1 MKNKFLILLFSSF
14 IGIFANPEILTASD
28 SAAVNGL
35 DNAGIVETVLL
46 PEPEPEPELV
56 YTAAPNYV
64 VSAPVYAA
72 PPVYVVPV
80 NNIQIA
86 GRTLEI
92 VDVAST
98 TVNAG
103 NHVNK
108 YGDKFLYGH
117 NSANV
122 FAGLYNMGSGSVFT
136 VSYGGMTRNYQVA
149 QAVVFEKN
157 DGMLQLEGEGNYMFG
172 VSQARFAG
180 MSYDLSLMTCYGTS
194 YGNGDAS
201 HRLVLFASAI

>member
-28 SAAVNGL
+28 SVAVSGL
-35 DNAGIVETVLL
+35 DNTGIVETVLPL
-46 PEPEPEPELV
+46 EPEPEPA
-56 YTAAPNYV
+56 YIAAPTYV
-64 VSAPVYAA
+64 ASAPVYTA
-72 PPVYVVPV
+72 PPVYVTPT

-98 TVNAG
+98 TVDAG

-117 NSANV
+117 NSVNV
-122 FAGLYNMGSGSVFT
+122 FAGLYNMGPGSVFS
-136 VSYGGMTRNYQVA
+136 VAYGGVTHNYQVK
-149 QAVVFEKN
+149 QVVIFEKSN
-157 DGMLQLEGEGNYMFG
+157 GKLQLGGDGSYMGAVAKAKHAG
-172 VSQARFAG
+172 VI
-180 MSYDLSLMTCYGTS
+180 YDLSLMTCYGTS

>member
-28 SAAVNGL
+28 SVAVNGL
-35 DNAGIVETVLL
+35 DNAGIVEMILP
-46 PEPEPEPELV
+46 PEPEPEPA
-56 YTAAPNYV
+56 YIAAPTYV
-64 VSAPVYAA
+64 ASAPVYTA
-72 PPVYVVPV
+72 PPVYVAPT

-108 YGDKFLYGH
+108 YGNKFLYGH

-122 FAGLYNMGSGSVFT
+122 FAGLYNMGPGSVFT
-136 VSYGGMTRNYQVA
+136 VSYGGVTRNYQVA

-157 DGMLQLEGEGNYMFG
+157 DGMLQLEGEGSYMFG

-180 MSYDLSLMTCYGTS
+180 VSYDLSLMTCYGTP

>member
-1 MKNKFLILLFSSF
+1 MRNKFLILLFSSF

-28 SAAVNGL
+28 SVAVSGL
-35 DNAGIVETVLL
+35 DNAGIVETVLP
-46 PEPEPEPELV
+46 PEPEPEPAYIV
-56 YTAAPNYV
+56 APTYV
-64 VSAPVYAA
+64 ASAPVYTA
-72 PPVYVVPV
+72 PPVYVAPT

-122 FAGLYNMGSGSVFT
+122 FAGLYNMGPGSVFT
-136 VSYGGMTRNYQVA
+136 VSYGGVTRNYQIA
-149 QAVVFEKN
+149 RAVVFEKN
-157 DGMLQLEGEGNYMFG
+157 DGMLQLEGEGSYMFG

-180 MSYDLSLMTCYGTS
+180 VSYDLSLMTCYGTS

>member
-1 MKNKFLILLFSSF
+1 MKNKFLILLFSSS

-28 SAAVNGL
+28 SVAVSGL
-35 DNAGIVETVLL
+35 DNAGIVETVLP
-46 PEPEPEPELV
+46 PEPEPEPACI
-56 YTAAPNYV
+56 AAPTYV
-64 VSAPVYAA
+64 ASAPVYTA
-72 PPVYVVPV
+72 PPVYVAPT

-92 VDVAST
+92 VDVVST

-122 FAGLYNMGSGSVFT
+122 FAGLYNMGPGSVFT
-136 VSYGGMTRNYQVA
+136 VSYGGVTRNYQIA

-157 DGMLQLEGEGNYMFG
+157 DGMLQLEGEGSYMFG

-180 MSYDLSLMTCYGTS
+180 VSYDLSLMTCYGTS